1 LADVYRERTSQST
14 NVRSENVHR
23 ERSANIGAMFLR
35 RSKNVRFLAGGYFC
49 YKSLPERHF
58 LGSSAQTVPYS
69 EKVLETNIDHLG
81 LSVRYHMAVSL

>member
-1 LADVYRERTSQST
+1 
-14 NVRSENVHR
+14 
-23 ERSANIGAMFLR
+23 MFLR